1 MINQKLLRKAH
12 QALMPKIIKT
22 LNSEEGFQNLSI
34 ELKKEIQVRVF
45 HRYLNTGG
53 GVFKKGL
60 NENEEWDEI
69 LDIWPELNNTSS
81 FRILLSNV
89 LLEIINNPRI
99 KFNQNDVINSLFWNL
114 HQGEFERNL
123 SQFLTNSSLA
133 DKKAAIFK
141 FYSDNHL
148 SIEEKTRIAILTYL
162 NSKKRN
168 IKNKVWVFLFDQ
180 LAVALYNEG
189 KEAWQADF
197 LTFLVIK
204 RMQRETDAHWNLD
217 NTLAIKLERIWGPD
231 FEKVKRPFSN
241 KFSNKNNYELDSSYN
256 PFDHEPLNKPL
267 KSIQRKIKS
276 GEDLD
281 TYLGYFLLM
290 NARQYYDKP
299 IYKNTRSMDDN
310 NKPDNK
316 LKSQTVFIDE
326 LSVNDNRSIELSNDF
341 DPRELLKDYIPLFFK
356 AFFELDPIDRLIILS
371 VSDNEKMEK
380 RPYIEVMRRFDS
392 VFNSYTTRFSKLYE
406 KDEENEEDIYAI
418 RLTTKEKKN
427 EKLKDFSPNEIR
439 EWYKEN
445 ICRKGSKEPFYKKLN
460 VIMNEFI
467 KTPNTSKLR

>member
-148 SIEEKTRIAILTYL
+148 SIEEKTRIAILTY
-162 NSKKRN
+162 
-168 IKNKVWVFLFDQ
+168 
-180 LAVALYNEG
+180 
-189 KEAWQADF
+189 
-197 LTFLVIK
+197 
-204 RMQRETDAHWNLD
+204 
-217 NTLAIKLERIWGPD
+217 
-231 FEKVKRPFSN
+231 
-241 KFSNKNNYELDSSYN
+241 
-256 PFDHEPLNKPL
+256 
-267 KSIQRKIKS
+267 
-276 GEDLD
+276 
-281 TYLGYFLLM
+281 
-290 NARQYYDKP
+290 
-299 IYKNTRSMDDN
+299 
-310 NKPDNK
+310 
-316 LKSQTVFIDE
+316 
-326 LSVNDNRSIELSNDF
+326 
-341 DPRELLKDYIPLFFK
+341 
-356 AFFELDPIDRLIILS
+356 
-371 VSDNEKMEK
+371 
-380 RPYIEVMRRFDS
+380 
-392 VFNSYTTRFSKLYE
+392 
-406 KDEENEEDIYAI
+406 
-418 RLTTKEKKN
+418 
-427 EKLKDFSPNEIR
+427 
-439 EWYKEN
+439 
-445 ICRKGSKEPFYKKLN
+445 
-460 VIMNEFI
+460 
-467 KTPNTSKLR
+467 